1 MDYIYKEREWTQR
14 IRTTIKSM
22 KVLAQLVNSIVNR
35 IPACKYVRISFDFD
49 SLVSIFLY
57 FFRAVTWR
65 IRDKNV
71 GKYVK
76 VLDWFNSRVLKSKGR
91 FKYNIDTESFT
102 TQINVH
108 YTEHSDGQ
116 TGRIEKSYSN
126 F

>member
-1 MDYIYKEREWTQR
+1 MDATNQNNDQINEGFG
-14 IRTTIKSM
+14 TIG
-22 KVLAQLVNSIVNR
+22 QL
-35 IPACKYVRISFDFD
+35 D
-49 SLVSIFLY
+49 SESHSGMQICQN
-57 FFRAVTWR
+57 FFRFRFPRFYFLEFLREVTFR

-71 GKYVK
+71 K
-76 VLDWFNSRVLKSKGR
+76 VWFNSRVLKSKGR

-126 F
+126 FRSSMCV